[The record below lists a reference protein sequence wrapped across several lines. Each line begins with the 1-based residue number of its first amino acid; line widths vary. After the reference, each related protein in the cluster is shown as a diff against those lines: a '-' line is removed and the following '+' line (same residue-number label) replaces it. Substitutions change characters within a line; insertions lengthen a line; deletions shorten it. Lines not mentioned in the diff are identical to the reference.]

1 MSNRQLLSSS
11 LKSDSRSHRDGSS
24 TLGSTANLG
33 GKPQLKIPSFS
44 GKFQKC
50 LSLDQSGGELDVDDD
65 DVSVYTQVS
74 VAAVSHS
81 STAPNELSLPEKSPE
96 PTPEPTYK
104 PSHKSALE
112 SSLSCSS
119 SDTGS
124 VDSSEFD
131 PNDN

>member
-11 LKSDSRSHRDGSS
+11 LKSDSRIHRDGSS
-24 TLGSTANLG
+24 NLGSTANRG

-44 GKFQKC
+44 GKYQKC
-50 LSLDQSGGELDVDDD
+50 FSLDQTGGELGVDDD

-74 VAAVSHS
+74 VVAVSRS
-81 STAPNELSLPEKSPE
+81 STAPNELSSPE
-96 PTPEPTYK
+96 PTPEPTHK
-104 PSHKSALE
+104 PSHKSTLE

-119 SDTGS
+119 SNTGS